1 MVGASDSPVTESIMP
16 QHYLGIDIGTTAIK
30 AMVVDELG
38 SVVGAGESPLGISV
52 PMPGWA
58 EQDPSDWWQGTVN
71 AVRVA
76 CNKANTREVTSIGL
90 SGQMHSSVLLDKAD
104 RVLRPAILWN
114 DVRTTAQCRF
124 ITDSIGKAGLR
135 RLVGN
140 PALEGFTAPKL
151 LWMRDEE
158 PHLFDQ
164 ARTVLL
170 PKDYVRLAMTGE
182 KGTEP
187 SDAAGTL
194 LFDVRRSCW
203 SEEMVT
209 ALELDPEILPPVR
222 GSADIV
228 GQLTQAAAEA
238 LGLRQGTPVVGGGAD
253 NAAAAV
259 GSGVVEEGA
268 LQTSIGTSGA
278 VVAPIGRPRV
288 DPGMRIHSFNHAL
301 ADSWYLMGVVLSA
314 GAALAWFRQTLLGPV
329 GTPPTYDE
337 LIAEAACAPP
347 GAEGLTFLPYL
358 TGERTP
364 HADSNARGVFAGLHT
379 GHQRGHLVR
388 AVMEGVVFALRD
400 SLELMRRLGVD
411 ASEAVAVGGGARSAF
426 WRQMQADVLGVPVVT
441 MEPSG
446 GAPYGA
452 AMLASVGTGRF
463 ASVKEACRAWLR
475 PLDCIEPNVKTA
487 DAYGEAYERH
497 RRLYPRL
504 KGHFAEQAL
513 RLSAG

>member
-1 MVGASDSPVTESIMP
+1 MP

-30 AMVVDELG
+30 AMVVDEFG
-38 SVVGAGESPLGISV
+38 AVVGGGESPLEISV

-58 EQDPSDWWQGTVN
+58 EQDPSDWWQGTVK
-71 AVRVA
+71 AVSAA
-76 CNKANTREVTSIGL
+76 CIQANVREVTSIGL

-124 ITDSIGKAGLR
+124 ITEQIGKARLR

-140 PALEGFTAPKL
+140 PALQGFTAPKL

-164 ARTVLL
+164 AHTLLL

-182 KGTEP
+182 KATEP

-209 ALELDPEILPPVR
+209 ALQLDPSLLPPVR
-222 GSADIV
+222 GSTSV
-228 GQLTQAAAEA
+228 TGGLTAAAAAA

-259 GSGVVEEGA
+259 GSGVVEQGA

-278 VVAPIGRPRV
+278 VVAPIVRPRV

-301 ADSWYLMGVVLSA
+301 AGSWYLMGVVLSA
-314 GAALAWFRQTLLGPV
+314 GAALAWFRRTLLDSKAAA
-329 GTPPTYDE
+329 PTYDK
-337 LIAEAACAPP
+337 LIDEAAGTPP

-379 GHQRGHLVR
+379 GHQREHLVR

-400 SLELMRRLGVD
+400 SLELIRRLGVD
-411 ASEAVAVGGGARSAF
+411 AGEAVAVGGGARSAF

-441 MEPSG
+441 VTPSG

-452 AMLASVGTGRF
+452 AILAAAGAGRF
-463 ASVKEACRAWLR
+463 ESVKEACQAWLR
-475 PLDCIEPNVKTA
+475 PLDRIEPSLKTI
-487 DAYGEAYERH
+487 DAYGQAYERY